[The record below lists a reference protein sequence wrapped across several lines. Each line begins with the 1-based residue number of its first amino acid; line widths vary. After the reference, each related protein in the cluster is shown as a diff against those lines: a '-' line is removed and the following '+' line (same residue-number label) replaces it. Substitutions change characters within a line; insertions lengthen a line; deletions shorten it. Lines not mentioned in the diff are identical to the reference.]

1 MKDRIFIIDGS
12 SYLYR
17 AYHAMPPLSTSK
29 GQPTGA
35 IKGVTNMLMN
45 LKKDS
50 EGSPIVVVFDAKGKT
65 FRNKIYSEYK
75 ANRPPM
81 PDDLREQLEPL
92 KNICKA
98 IGFPLI
104 EIAGVEADDV
114 IATIVKLA
122 KEKKF
127 KAVVS
132 SLDKDLMQLVE
143 DPNTT
148 IMNTMTHQIFDEK
161 KVFEKFG
168 VKPNQIRD
176 MLALVGDTS
185 DNIPGVPKVGQKT
198 AAKWLNE
205 FDNLEGIIANAES
218 IKGVVGENLRNSLAE
233 LDRNVD
239 LVSLRD
245 DVDIETDF
253 KDLLELNGDQEKLD
267 KIFSDLEFKKPAD
280 NSSQK
285 VDSKKDNL
293 KEKKN
298 NYQTVLTKKELN
310 DWADKIDA
318 CKVFAIDTETD
329 SLDTITANLV
339 GISLSVDEGSGCY
352 IPIGHNYENCPN
364 QPSLKLVQD
373 SIGKVIEKNKE
384 KAVGQN
390 LKFDIPILSRHGIH
404 LDKFHADTMLMSY
417 VLNSTATRHGMDKL
431 ASYYLDYE
439 TIKFSDVAGTAS
451 KQISFSEVDIAVATN
466 YAAEDADIT
475 LRLFNKLSSLL
486 KGKKGQI
493 KLLQEIEYPLV
504 HVLAAVE
511 QNGAKIDKNKLAAH
525 SQELSEKISEL
536 TSQAFA
542 IAGEEFNLDSPK
554 QLLEILYD
562 KLQLPVLKKTPK
574 GQPSTNEE
582 TLQRLSEEY
591 DLPKIILQYRTLAKL
606 KSTYTDSLIKIEN
619 PKTKRIHTSY
629 QQAITSTG
637 RLSSTEPNLQNIP
650 IKTAEGRRI
659 REAFVPEKGNVLISA
674 DYSQIELRIM
684 AHLSKDKNLTNAFNA
699 GLDVHSATAAE
710 VFGVSLESVTEDQR
724 RSAKAI
730 NFGLMYGMSAFGL
743 TRQLDI
749 PRAEAQK
756 YLDTYFERYTGV
768 KDYMANTKAQAKEDM
783 FVETIMGRR
792 LYLNEINAANG
803 LRRQAAERAAINAPL
818 QGSAADII
826 KKAMIDI
833 NTFLDKELPQTRMIM
848 QVHDELIFETPKAD
862 AEEILPTSEDCIQ
875 SVKIHHK
882 IGLHA
887 RPAVR
892 FTEMAKGFEAE
903 IRIKLENQ
911 SKWVD
916 AKSIVRVMSLKARK
930 GQVLKLQAEGP
941 DANEAIT
948 TLIDFVENQFGE
960 KQNEIE

>member
-17 AYHAMPPLSTSK
+17 AYHAMPPLTSSS

-35 IKGVTNMLMN
+35 IKGVTNMLMT

-50 EGSPIVVVFDAKGKT
+50 EGSPIIVVFDAKGKT
-65 FRNKIYSEYK
+65 FRNDIYKEYK
-75 ANRPPM
+75 ANRPAM
-81 PDDLREQLEPL
+81 PDDLREQLQPL
-92 KNICKA
+92 KNIVKA

-114 IATIVKLA
+114 IATLVKKA
-122 KEKKF
+122 KEKNL
-127 KAVVS
+127 KAVIS

-143 DPNTT
+143 DPVSTM
-148 IMNTMTHQIFDEK
+148 MNTMTHQIFNEEK
-161 KVFEKFG
+161 VLEKFG

-176 MLALVGDTS
+176 MLALTGDTS

-205 FDNLEGIIANAES
+205 YGDINEIKANADL
-218 IKGVVGENLRNSLAE
+218 IKGVVGDNLRNSLGD
-233 LDRNVD
+233 LDRNVE
-239 LVSLRD
+239 LVSLKY
-245 DVDIETDF
+245 DVDIGVPFESLMEQN
-253 KDLLELNGDQEKLD
+253 KDQERLD
-267 KIFSDLEFKKPAD
+267 ELFNELEFKALKKPTLK
-280 NSSQK
+280 NTKEGISSR
-285 VDSKKDNL
+285 SHEEPAT
-293 KEKKN
+293 EKKTQS
-298 NYQTVLTKKELN
+298 NYQTLFTKKDLE
-310 DWADKIDA
+310 DWAKKLNA

-329 SLDTITANLV
+329 SLDTVTANLV
-339 GISLSVDEGSGCY
+339 GISLSTQEESGCY
-352 IPIGHNYENCPN
+352 IPINHEYDGCPK
-364 QPSLKLVQD
+364 QIDLKTV
-373 SIGKVIEKNKE
+373 IKVLGTAIEKNKQ

-390 LKFDIPILSRHGIH
+390 LKFDIPILARHGIN
-404 LDKFHADTMLMSY
+404 LDDFHADTMLMSY

-431 ASYYLDYE
+431 AEFYLNYTTVKYKE
-439 TIKFSDVAGTAS
+439 ITGTAS
-451 KQISFSEVDIAVATN
+451 KQINFSAVQIDIASN

-475 LRLFNKLSSLL
+475 LRLFNKLNGLL
-486 KGKKGQI
+486 KDKPTQL
-493 KLLQEIEYPLV
+493 KLLKEIEYPLV
-504 HVLAAVE
+504 HVLSNIE
-511 QNGAKIDKNKLAAH
+511 MNGAKVDKNKLADH
-525 SQELSEKISEL
+525 SEELSKKIEDLSK
-536 TSQAFA
+536 QAFK

-554 QLLEILYD
+554 QLLVVLYE
-562 KLQLPVLKKTPK
+562 KLKLPILKKTPK

-582 TLQRLSEEY
+582 TLQRLAEEY
-591 DLPKIILQYRTLAKL
+591 EIPKVILQYRTLAKL
-606 KSTYTDSLIKIEN
+606 KSTYTDSLIRIEN
-619 PKTKRIHTSY
+619 PSTKRIHTSF
-629 QQAITSTG
+629 QQAVTSTG

-684 AHLSKDKNLTNAFNA
+684 AHLSKDKNLTHAFNNN
-699 GLDVHSATAAE
+699 LDVHSATAAE
-710 VFGVSLESVTEDQR
+710 VFSVSLDNVTQEHR

-768 KDYMANTKAQAKEDM
+768 KDYMENIKAKAKEDM

-833 NTFLDKELPQTRMIM
+833 NGFLNKEMPEVKMIM
-848 QVHDELIFETPKAD
+848 QVHDELIFETPKNISEEVLLLMKSMMED
-862 AEEILPTSEDCIQ
+862 A
-875 SVKIHHK
+875 VKLDIPLIAEAA
-882 IGLHA
+882 IG
-887 RPAVR
+887 
-892 FTEMAKGFEAE
+892 
-903 IRIKLENQ
+903 IN
-911 SKWVD
+911 W
-916 AKSIVRVMSLKARK
+916 
-930 GQVLKLQAEGP
+930 
-941 DANEAIT
+941 NEAH
-948 TLIDFVENQFGE
+948 
-960 KQNEIE
+960 

>member
-132 SLDKDLMQLVE
+132 SLDKDLMQLVQ

-176 MLALVGDTS
+176 MLALVGDSS

-253 KDLLELNGDQEKLD
+253 KDLLEFNGDQEKLD

-364 QPSLKLVQD
+364 QPSLKLVRD

-710 VFGVSLESVTEDQR
+710 VFDVSLESVTEDQR

-783 FVETIMGRR
+783 YVETLMGRR

-833 NTFLDKELPQTRMIM
+833 NGFLKKEIPETKMIM
-848 QVHDELIFETPKAD
+848 QVHDELIFETPEKSADDVLNLMKNMMEAAVKLDIPLIAD
-862 AEEILPTSEDCIQ
+862 AA
-875 SVKIHHK
+875 
-882 IGLHA
+882 IG
-887 RPAVR
+887 
-892 FTEMAKGFEAE
+892 K
-903 IRIKLENQ
+903 N
-911 SKWVD
+911 W
-916 AKSIVRVMSLKARK
+916 
-930 GQVLKLQAEGP
+930 
-941 DANEAIT
+941 NEAH
-948 TLIDFVENQFGE
+948 
-960 KQNEIE
+960 

>member
-1 MKDRIFIIDGS
+1 MKDRVFIIDGS

-35 IKGVTNMLMN
+35 IKGVTNMLMT

-50 EGSPIVVVFDAKGKT
+50 EGSPIIVVFDAKGKT
-65 FRNKIYSEYK
+65 FRSEIYKEYK

-81 PDDLREQLEPL
+81 PDDLRKQLEPL
-92 KNICKA
+92 KEICKA

-104 EIAGVEADDV
+104 EISGVEADDV
-114 IATIVKLA
+114 IATLVNKA
-122 KEKKF
+122 KEKNF

-132 SLDKDLMQLVE
+132 TLDKDLMQLVE
-143 DPNTT
+143 DPNIT
-148 IMNTMTHQIFDEK
+148 IMNTMKHQIFTED

-168 VKPNQIRD
+168 VQPNQIRD
-176 MLALVGDTS
+176 MLALVGDSS

-205 FDNLEGIIANAES
+205 YKNLDGIKDNAES
-218 IKGVVGENLRNSLAE
+218 IKGVVGENLRNSLADLE
-233 LDRNVD
+233 RNVE
-239 LVSLRD
+239 LVSLKD
-245 DVDIETDF
+245 DVELGMDF
-253 KDLLELNGDQEKLD
+253 HSLLQLNTDQERLD
-267 KIFSDLEFKKPAD
+267 ELFAELEFKALPKKA
-280 NSSQK
+280 
-285 VDSKKDNL
+285 SKQPDVKETL
-293 KEKKN
+293 KEKNKN
-298 NYQTVLTKKELN
+298 YETVLSKGQLQT
-310 DWADKIDA
+310 WAKNLDE

-339 GISLSVDEGSGCY
+339 GISLSVKEGAGCY
-352 IPIGHNYENCPN
+352 IPIGHSYEGCSE
-364 QPSLKLVQD
+364 QLSLDLVIEI
-373 SIGKVIEKNKE
+373 IGKAIERNRE

-390 LKFDIPILSRHGIH
+390 LKFDIPILSRHKIR

-439 TIKFSDVAGTAS
+439 TIKYGDVAGTAS
-451 KQISFSEVDIAVATN
+451 KQISFSEVEIDVATN

-475 LRLFNKLSSLL
+475 LRLYNKLEGLL
-486 KGKKGQI
+486 EDKSAQK
-493 KLLQEIEYPLV
+493 KLLEDIEYPLV
-504 HVLAAVE
+504 HVLSKVE
-511 QNGAKIDKNKLAAH
+511 QNGAKIDKDKLAAH
-525 SQELSEKISEL
+525 SEELAEKISDL
-536 TSQAFA
+536 SSQAFK

-554 QLLEILYD
+554 QLLEVLYE
-562 KLQLPVLKKTPK
+562 KLKLPVLKKTPK

-591 DLPKIILQYRTLAKL
+591 ELPKIILQYRTLAKL

-619 PKTKRIHTSY
+619 PATQRIHTSY

-650 IKTAEGRRI
+650 IKTSEGRRI

-684 AHLSKDKNLTNAFNA
+684 AHLSKDKNLTNAFNK
-699 GLDVHSATAAE
+699 GLDVHSSTAAE
-710 VFGVSLESVTEDQR
+710 VFGVNIENVTDEQR

-749 PRAEAQK
+749 PRADAQK

-768 KDYMANTKAQAKEDM
+768 KDYIANTKAQAKEDM

-833 NTFLDKELPQTRMIM
+833 NAFLDKEMPQTKMIM

-862 AEEILPTSEDCIQ
+862 GEEILNLMKDMMEKA
-875 SVKIHHK
+875 VKLDIPLIADAA
-882 IGLHA
+882 IGQ
-887 RPAVR
+887 
-892 FTEMAKGFEAE
+892 
-903 IRIKLENQ
+903 N
-911 SKWVD
+911 W
-916 AKSIVRVMSLKARK
+916 
-930 GQVLKLQAEGP
+930 
-941 DANEAIT
+941 NEAH
-948 TLIDFVENQFGE
+948 
-960 KQNEIE
+960 

>member
-17 AYHAMPPLSTSK
+17 AYHAMPPLTASS

-35 IKGVTNMLMN
+35 IKGVTNMLMT

-50 EGSPIVVVFDAKGKT
+50 EGSPIIVVFDAKGKT
-65 FRNKIYSEYK
+65 FRNDIYKDYK

-81 PDDLREQLEPL
+81 PDDLREQLQPL
-92 KNICKA
+92 KEIVRA

-114 IATIVKLA
+114 IATLVKIA

-127 KAVVS
+127 KTVIS

-143 DPNTT
+143 DPISTM
-148 IMNTMTHQIFDEK
+148 MNTMTHQIFDED
-161 KVFEKFG
+161 KVLEKFG
-168 VKPNQIRD
+168 VKPSQIRD
-176 MLALVGDTS
+176 MLALTGDTS

-205 FDNLEGIIANAES
+205 YGNIDEIKLNADH
-218 IKGVVGENLRNSLAE
+218 IKGVVGENLRSSLGD
-233 LDRNVD
+233 LDRNVE
-239 LVSLRD
+239 LVSLKN
-245 DVDIETDF
+245 DVDLGIDF
-253 KDLLELNGDQEKLD
+253 ESMLELNTDQEKLD
-267 KIFSDLEFKKPAD
+267 KLFSELEFKALKKSSAKSSSAEASEPTQATSD
-280 NSSQK
+280 NKIK
-285 VDSKKDNL
+285 VQGNYETLFTKEDLLNWAKKL
-293 KEKKN
+293 
-298 NYQTVLTKKELN
+298 
-310 DWADKIDA
+310 DA

-329 SLDTITANLV
+329 SLDTVTANIV
-339 GISLSVDEGSGCY
+339 GISLSTEEETGCY
-352 IPIGHNYENCPN
+352 IPINHKYDGCPK
-364 QPSLKLVQD
+364 QIDIKVIIEIL
-373 SIGKVIEKNKE
+373 GKSIEKNQH

-390 LKFDIPILSRHGIH
+390 LKFDLPILSRHGIH
-404 LDKFHADTMLMSY
+404 LEKFYADTMLMSY

-431 ASYYLDYE
+431 AEFYLNY
-439 TIKFSDVAGTAS
+439 TTVKYKDVTGTAS
-451 KQISFSEVDIAVATN
+451 KQINFSAVSIDIASN

-475 LRLFNKLSSLL
+475 LRLFNRLNDLL
-486 KGKKGQI
+486 KDKPTQE
-493 KLLQEIEYPLV
+493 KLLTEIEYPLV
-504 HVLAAVE
+504 HALSRIE
-511 QNGAKIDKNKLAAH
+511 MNGAKVDKNKLAAH
-525 SQELSEKISEL
+525 SKELSNKIDGLSE
-536 TSQAFA
+536 QAFK

-554 QLLEILYD
+554 QLLVILYE
-562 KLQLPVLKKTPK
+562 KLKLPILKKTPK

-582 TLQRLSEEY
+582 TLQRLAEEY
-591 DLPKIILQYRTLAKL
+591 EIPKIILQYRTLAKL
-606 KSTYTDSLIKIEN
+606 KSTYTDSLIRIEN
-619 PKTKRIHTSY
+619 PVTKRIHTSY
-629 QQAITSTG
+629 QQAVTSTG

-684 AHLSKDKNLTNAFNA
+684 AHLSKDENLTYAFNNN
-699 GLDVHSATAAE
+699 LDVHSATAAE
-710 VFGVSLESVTEDQR
+710 VFGVNLNDVSQDQR

-768 KDYMANTKAQAKEDM
+768 KRYMEETKAQAKEDM

-833 NTFLDKELPQTRMIM
+833 NTFLFKEMPEVKMIM
-848 QVHDELIFETPKAD
+848 QVHDELIFEAPKKGSKEVLQIMKKMMED
-862 AEEILPTSEDCIQ
+862 A
-875 SVKIHHK
+875 VKLDIPLIAEAA
-882 IGLHA
+882 IGD
-887 RPAVR
+887 
-892 FTEMAKGFEAE
+892 
-903 IRIKLENQ
+903 N
-911 SKWVD
+911 W
-916 AKSIVRVMSLKARK
+916 
-930 GQVLKLQAEGP
+930 
-941 DANEAIT
+941 NEAH
-948 TLIDFVENQFGE
+948 
-960 KQNEIE
+960 

>member
-1 MKDRIFIIDGS
+1 MKDRVFIIDGS

-35 IKGVTNMLMN
+35 IKGVTNMLMT

-50 EGSPIVVVFDAKGKT
+50 EGSPIIVVFDAKGKT
-65 FRNKIYSEYK
+65 FRSEIYKEYK

-92 KNICKA
+92 KEICKA

-104 EIAGVEADDV
+104 EIPGVEADDV
-114 IATIVKLA
+114 IATLVNKA

-143 DPNTT
+143 DPNIT
-148 IMNTMTHQIFDEK
+148 IMNTMKHQIFTEA

-168 VKPNQIRD
+168 VQPNQIRD
-176 MLALVGDTS
+176 MLALVGDSS

-205 FDNLEGIIANAES
+205 YKNLDGIKDNAES
-218 IKGVVGENLRNSLAE
+218 IKGVVGENLRNSLADLE
-233 LDRNVD
+233 RNVE
-239 LVSLRD
+239 LVSLKY
-245 DVDIETDF
+245 DVELGVGFDS
-253 KDLLELNGDQEKLD
+253 LLQLNPDQERLD
-267 KIFSDLEFKKPAD
+267 ELFAELEFKALPK
-280 NSSQK
+280 NT
-285 VDSKKDNL
+285 SKQHDAKETL
-293 KEKKN
+293 KEKNKN
-298 NYQTVLTKKELN
+298 YETVLNKSQLQA
-310 DWADKIDA
+310 WAKNLDE
-318 CKVFAIDTETD
+318 CKVYAIDTETD
-329 SLDTITANLV
+329 SLDTVTANLV
-339 GISLSVDEGSGCY
+339 GISLSVEEGAGCY
-352 IPIGHNYENCPN
+352 IPIGHTYEGCSD
-364 QPSLKLVQD
+364 QLSLDL
-373 SIGKVIEKNKE
+373 VIEIIGNAIERNKE

-390 LKFDIPILSRHGIH
+390 LKFDIPILSRHKIQ

-439 TIKFSDVAGTAS
+439 TIKYGDVAGTAS
-451 KQISFSEVDIAVATN
+451 KQISFSEVEIDVATN

-475 LRLFNKLSSLL
+475 LRLYNKLEGLL
-486 KGKKGQI
+486 EDKPTQK
-493 KLLQEIEYPLV
+493 KLLEDIEYPLV
-504 HVLAAVE
+504 HVLSKVE
-511 QNGAKIDKNKLAAH
+511 QNGAKIDKEKLAAH
-525 SQELSEKISEL
+525 SEELGEKISDL
-536 TSQAFA
+536 SSQAFK

-554 QLLEILYD
+554 QLLEILYE
-562 KLQLPVLKKTPK
+562 KLKLPVLKKTPK

-591 DLPKIILQYRTLAKL
+591 ELPKIILQYRTLAKL

-619 PKTKRIHTSY
+619 PATQRIHTSY

-650 IKTAEGRRI
+650 IKTSEGRRI

-684 AHLSKDKNLTNAFNA
+684 AHLSKDKNLTNAFNK
-699 GLDVHSATAAE
+699 GLDVHSSTAAE
-710 VFGVSLESVTEDQR
+710 VFGVNIENVTDEQR

-749 PRAEAQK
+749 PRADAQK

-862 AEEILPTSEDCIQ
+862 AEEILNLMKDMMEKA
-875 SVKIHHK
+875 VKLDIPLIADAA
-882 IGLHA
+882 IGQ
-887 RPAVR
+887 
-892 FTEMAKGFEAE
+892 
-903 IRIKLENQ
+903 N
-911 SKWVD
+911 W
-916 AKSIVRVMSLKARK
+916 
-930 GQVLKLQAEGP
+930 
-941 DANEAIT
+941 NEAH
-948 TLIDFVENQFGE
+948 
-960 KQNEIE
+960 